1 MHTSIEE
8 LKKIDEALEP
18 LDRQR
23 EAALRR
29 MLKIDADISEADD
42 DDVIEDLKEQRERAR
57 IHILTILSQM
67 EPLFRQAGFDC

>member
-1 MHTSIEE
+1 MNTSIEE
-8 LKKIDEALEP
+8 LKKINEQLEP

-29 MLKIDADISEADD
+29 MLKIDSDIMEATDADI
-42 DDVIEDLKEQRERAR
+42 IEDLQEQRERAR
-57 IHILTILSQM
+57 IHILTILTQM

>member
-18 LDRQR
+18 LDQQR

-29 MLKIDADISEADD
+29 MLKIEADIEQATDADI
-42 DDVIEDLKEQRERAR
+42 IEDLQEQHERAR
-57 IHILTILSQM
+57 IHILTILTQM